1 MRYGTQTDVE
11 MIEREMRRHE
21 DEDEDEDES
30 KYSDN
35 KIAFTER

>member
-21 DEDEDEDES
+21 DEDEDES